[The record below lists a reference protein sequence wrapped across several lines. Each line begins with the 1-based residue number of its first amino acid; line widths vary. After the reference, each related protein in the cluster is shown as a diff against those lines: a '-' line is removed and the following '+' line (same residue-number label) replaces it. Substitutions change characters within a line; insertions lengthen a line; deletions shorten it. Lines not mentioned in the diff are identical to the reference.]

1 MAKDLPLHE
10 RIVAKINQPG
20 VSLADRELDSDV
32 RDWIDTQASS
42 LNLVIGQKGI
52 PVGRLTLLVGHEA
65 TGKSTALVHLIAET
79 QRRGGTAVLIDDE
92 NRWSRDRASIIG
104 VDHDKLITVRG
115 MHLEDTLKTI
125 LTMCKDIRELESNA
139 LVLIGW
145 DSIAASPTEGQLKGE
160 YMPAEHARLISR
172 YLREIHAT
180 IAHHRIALV
189 IVNQFRA
196 RMDFGGAAFMRR
208 RGPKSTM
215 LADKSLSFYSSLKIE
230 FSNAGS
236 LGDDKDRPEGINMRA
251 STRFNDGGKNTV
263 ARPERTGLIPLRFD
277 TGYDKA
283 GAAFE
288 AAVEGK
294 LIELSSAGSSWWVY
308 GDKKFQ
314 RGTWSEV
321 LAETDIRERL
331 VELPLAWKLE
341 REKKVAGA

>member
-1 MAKDLPLHE
+1 MAKADLPLHE
-10 RIVAKINQPG
+10 RIVASLNQPG

-32 RDWIDTQASS
+32 KDWIDTQAAS

-65 TGKSTALVHLIAET
+65 TGKSTALVHLIAEC
-79 QRRGGTAVLIDDE
+79 QRRGGTAVLVDDE
-92 NRWSRDRASIIG
+92 NRWSRERAEIIG
-104 VDHDKLITVRG
+104 VDHDKLIIVKG
-115 MHLEDTLKTI
+115 LHLEDTLKTI
-125 LTMCKDIRELESNA
+125 LALCETVREEESDA

-145 DSIAASPTEGQLKGE
+145 DSIAGSPTPGQLKGE
-160 YMPAEHARLISR
+160 YMPAEHARLVSQ
-172 YLREIHAT
+172 YLREIHAE

-196 RMDFGGAAFMRR
+196 KIDFGGAGFMRR

-215 LADKSLSFYSSLKIE
+215 IADKSLSYWSSLKIE
-230 FSNAGS
+230 FSNAGP
-236 LGDDKDRPEGINMRA
+236 LGDDKDHPEGINMRA

-283 GAAFE
+283 GSAFE

-314 RGTWSEV
+314 RSKWQEV
-321 LAETDIRERL
+321 LDDTDMLEVLER
-331 VELPLAWKLE
+331 LPLAWKLE
-341 REKKVAGA
+341 REKKQEA